1 MKNLKD
7 FGFQTNNKVFVI
19 AEIGINHGGNLENAR
34 KLIDS
39 AAKTGADA
47 VKFQTYIT
55 EKRAVKNSPIFDIL
69 KSCELPLKA
78 FANLKKYSEE
88 KKVEFFSTPFDD
100 ESVDCLNSI
109 NVALMKIASFDVTN
123 HLLLHKVAK
132 TKKTIILSTGMS
144 NLEEINSAYEILNK
158 ETKNIAI
165 LHCISAYPTSGKD
178 ANLAAIDVL
187 RKNFSCIIG
196 QSDHTNGIEVPILA
210 VAAGAQIIEKHYK
223 IDDNMDCVD
232 SPVSISEIQM
242 KKLINE
248 IRKIEIVFGEGNLG
262 LKKSEQTTKQFRR
275 FSNLK

>member
-19 AEIGINHGGNLENAR
+19 AEVGINHGGNLENAR

-55 EKRAVKNSPIFDIL
+55 EKRASKNSPIFDIL

-78 FANLKKYSEE
+78 FANLKNYSEE

-109 NVALMKIASFDVTN
+109 NVKLMKIASFDVTN

-132 TKKTIILSTGMS
+132 TKKTVILSTGMS

-165 LHCISAYPTSGKD
+165 LHCISAYPTSEKD

-187 RKNFSCIIG
+187 RKNFSCVIG

-223 IDDNMDCVD
+223 IDNNMDCVD

-248 IRKIEIVFGEGNLG
+248 IRKIEIIFGEGNLG
-262 LKKSEQTTKQFRR
+262 LKKSEQITKQFRR